1 MQDETVNMIS
11 NAVFVVFSPLWLK
24 KLLIPILTSLS
35 LSCTTF
41 AIDPTIDGLLETSDS
56 SCLKS
61 SISVT
66 EVPTKVN
73 LILSI
78 TMWQRII
85 ANEIE
90 ICQRNHTSINLM
102 YDVLGRSELM

>member
-1 MQDETVNMIS
+1 MQDETVNIIS
-11 NAVFVVFSPLWLK
+11 NAVFVVFSPTWLK
-24 KLLIPILTSLS
+24 TLLIPIFTSFN

-41 AIDPTIDGLLETSDS
+41 AIDPAIDVLLETSDA
-56 SCLKS
+56 SCLKT
-61 SISVT
+61 SISVS
-66 EVPTKVN
+66 ELPRKDN

-90 ICQRNHTSINLM
+90 ILTKAQHSDITHFKKSKILW
-102 YDVLGRSELM
+102 